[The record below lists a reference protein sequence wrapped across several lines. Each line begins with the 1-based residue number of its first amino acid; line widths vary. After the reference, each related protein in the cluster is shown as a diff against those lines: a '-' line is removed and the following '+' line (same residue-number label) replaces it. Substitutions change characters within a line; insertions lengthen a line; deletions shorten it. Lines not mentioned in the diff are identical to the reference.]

1 MTNLRTGNRDT
12 ICRIATNRTKN
23 AGGILAHNRD
33 KVRERHTYI
42 IFRVREG
49 ACEQKPLALNSP
61 RSSHASMERPFVEFA
76 NPIPR
81 KHGDGLD
88 AVRACRQN
96 KKHHFCGAFYFG
108 DPYGNRTHVFS
119 VRG

>member
-23 AGGILAHNRD
+23 ACGILAHNRD

-49 ACEQKPLALNSP
+49 ACEQKPLALIRRGVPMRAWNVL
-61 RSSHASMERPFVEFA
+61 SSNLLTQSRASEKF
-76 NPIPR
+76 
-81 KHGDGLD
+81 
-88 AVRACRQN
+88 
-96 KKHHFCGAFYFG
+96 
-108 DPYGNRTHVFS
+108 PYG
-119 VRG
+119 